1 VTARILL
8 FAGLIALFAVLVQ
21 WRLFDRDPE
30 PETAAVERPGYFLTG
45 VDLEE
50 FGTDGVLRIGLQSI
64 SANEDPASGVVRLE
78 DVAVDYHTPTGKR
91 WHLTA
96 AEARVPPG
104 GRLVEFEGEVHLR
117 GVPGEEAR
125 PAELET
131 ARMTLDTVA
140 ETAQT
145 KSPVELAFGT
155 HRIHALG
162 MHADLK
168 AGNLRLES
176 DVNGHFTP

>member
-1 VTARILL
+1 MIARILL
-8 FAGLIALFAVLVQ
+8 VAGLVAFFAVIVQ
-21 WRLFDRDPE
+21 WRLLDREQAPE
-30 PETAAVERPGYFLTG
+30 STDAQRPGYFLTG

-50 FGTDGVLRIGLQSI
+50 FGMDGALRIGLQSI
-64 SANEDPASGVVRLE
+64 SATEDPANGAVRLA
-78 DVAVDYHTPTGKR
+78 DVAVDYNAPTGKR

-104 GRLVEFEGEVHLR
+104 GGIVEFEGDVHLR
-117 GVPGEEAR
+117 GESDEIAR
-125 PAELET
+125 APELET
-131 ARMTLDTVA
+131 ARLTLDTVG

-145 KSPVELAFGT
+145 KSPVELAFGA
-155 HRIHALG
+155 HRIKALG

-168 AGNLRLES
+168 VGKLRLES

>member
-1 VTARILL
+1 MIARILL
-8 FAGLIALFAVLVQ
+8 IAGLVAFVAVLVQ
-21 WRLFDRDPE
+21 WRLFDRDPAAE
-30 PETAAVERPGYFLTG
+30 SAAVERPGYFLTG

-50 FGTDGVLRIGLQSI
+50 FGADGALRIGLQSI
-64 SANEDPASGVVRLE
+64 SAIEDPASGVVRLA
-78 DVAVDYHTPTGKR
+78 DVAVDYHAPTGKR

-104 GRLVEFEGEVHLR
+104 GRVVEFEGDVHLR
-117 GVPGEEAR
+117 GEPGEDAR
-125 PAELET
+125 AAELET
-131 ARMTLDTVA
+131 ARMTLDTVS

-145 KSPVELAFGT
+145 KSPVELALGM
-155 HRIHALG
+155 HRIKALG
-162 MHADLK
+162 MRADLK

>member
-1 VTARILL
+1 VTARIVL
-8 FAGLIALFAVLVQ
+8 FAAFIALFAVLVQ
-21 WRLFDRDPE
+21 WRLFDREAE
-30 PETAAVERPGYFLTG
+30 PETADVQRPGYFLTG

-50 FGTDGVLRIGLQSI
+50 FGADGALRIGLQSI
-64 SANEDPASGVVRLE
+64 SANEDPASGVVRLA
-78 DVAVDYHTPTGKR
+78 DVAVDYHAPTGKD

-117 GVPGEEAR
+117 GAPGDDAH

-145 KSPVELAFGT
+145 NSPVELAFGM
-155 HRIHALG
+155 HRMHALG
-162 MHADLK
+162 MRADLK
-168 AGNLRLES
+168 AGNLKLVS

>member
-1 VTARILL
+1 MTARIIL

-30 PETAAVERPGYFLTG
+30 PEAAAVQRPGYFLTG

-50 FGTDGVLRIGLQSI
+50 FGADGALRIGLQSV
-64 SANEDPASGVVRLE
+64 SANEDPASGVVRLAN
-78 DVAVDYHTPTGKR
+78 VAVDYHAPTGRR

-96 AEARVPPG
+96 AEARVPPE

-117 GVPGEEAR
+117 GVPGEDAR

-131 ARMTLDTVA
+131 ARMTLDTVD

-145 KSPVELAFGT
+145 KSPVELAFGM
-155 HRIHALG
+155 HRIRATG
-162 MHADLK
+162 MHADLR

-176 DVNGHFTP
+176 DVSGHFTP